1 MRHETRDNDV
11 MLSRRRFLVAGG
23 AALASAAG
31 IGLYTWQIEPH
42 WVEIVRHPMP
52 LSNLPDDLVGRTLLQ
67 LSDLHVGPRVD
78 SGYLI
83 ETLQEARR
91 FDADF
96 VAFTGDFISYRSDA
110 QFDEL
115 ARVLVHGPH
124 GRLGTVAAL
133 GNHDFGIAWRQT
145 PVANR
150 VAEIVA
156 AAGSTV
162 LRNDVATVHGIQFA
176 GLGDY
181 WSPDFGPVRSVYDLL
196 SKPPHASGALEIR
209 GAQHTLARLD
219 PEKPAIVLCH
229 NPDAVDEPI
238 WRDLRGWILAG
249 HTHGGQCKP
258 PFLPPPLLPVRNR
271 RYTAGQFD
279 VGPGRTLYI
288 NRGLGHLIQVRFNVR
303 PEITLFTLERDGSTS
318 AKVDPSLRSPY
329 TSRGAQRDR

>member
-1 MRHETRDNDV
+1 
-11 MLSRRRFLVAGG
+11 MLSRRNFLFASG
-23 AALASAAG
+23 AAVASAAG

-42 WVEIVRHPMP
+42 WVEVVRRPMALP
-52 LSNLPDDLVGRTLLQ
+52 NLPDDLVGRTLLQ

-83 ETLQEARR
+83 ESLQEARR
-91 FDADF
+91 FDADL
-96 VAFTGDFISYRSDA
+96 VAFTGDFISYRSNE

-115 ARVLVHGPH
+115 ARVLAHAPR

-133 GNHDFGIAWRQT
+133 GNHDFGTAWRQIQ
-145 PVANR
+145 VANR

-156 AAGSTV
+156 GAGATV
-162 LRNDVATVHGIQFA
+162 LRNDVAIVHGIQVA

-181 WSPDFGPVRSVYDLL
+181 WSPDFGPLRNVSGLL
-196 SKPPHASGALEIR
+196 SEPPHAAGAVEVR
-209 GAQHTLARLD
+209 DAERTLARID
-219 PEKPAIVLCH
+219 REKPSIVLCH

-238 WRDLRGWILAG
+238 WAELRGWILAG

-271 RYTAGQFD
+271 RYTAGEFA

-303 PEITLFTLERDGSTS
+303 PEITLFTLERLSE
-318 AKVDPSLRSPY
+318 VV
-329 TSRGAQRDR
+329 

>member
-1 MRHETRDNDV
+1 
-11 MLSRRRFLVAGG
+11 MLSRRRFLAAGG

-31 IGLYTWQIEPH
+31 IGLYTWQVEPH
-42 WVEIVRHPMP
+42 WVEVVRRPMP
-52 LSNLPDDLVGRTLLQ
+52 LPHLPDDLVGRTLLQ

-96 VAFTGDFISYRSDA
+96 VAFTGDFISYRSDT

-115 ARVLVHGPH
+115 ARVLAHAPR

-133 GNHDFGIAWRQT
+133 GNHDFGVAWRQMR
-145 PVANR
+145 VANR
-150 VAEIVA
+150 VSEIVA
-156 AAGSTV
+156 AVGATV
-162 LRNDVATVHGIQFA
+162 LRNDVATMHGLQVA
-176 GLGDY
+176 GVGDY
-181 WSPDFGPVRSVYDLL
+181 WSPDFGPVRSVSELL
-196 SKPPHASGALEIR
+196 SEPPHAPGAAETR
-209 GAQHTLARLD
+209 DAARALARV
-219 PEKPAIVLCH
+219 ERKKPTIVLCH

-238 WRDLRGWILAG
+238 WRDLQGWILAG

-271 RYTAGQFD
+271 RYTAGEFA
-279 VGPGRTLYI
+279 VGSGRTLYI

-303 PEITLFTLERDGSTS
+303 PELTLFTLKR
-318 AKVDPSLRSPY
+318 A
-329 TSRGAQRDR
+329 AA

>member
-1 MRHETRDNDV
+1 
-11 MLSRRRFLVAGG
+11 MLSRRNFLFASG
-23 AALASAAG
+23 AAVASAAG
-31 IGLYTWQIEPH
+31 TGLYTWQIEPH
-42 WVEIVRHPMP
+42 WVEVVRRPMALP
-52 LSNLPDDLVGRTLLQ
+52 NLPDDLVGRTLLQ

-83 ETLQEARR
+83 ESLQEARR
-91 FDADF
+91 FDADL
-96 VAFTGDFISYRSDA
+96 VAFTGDFISYRSNE

-115 ARVLVHGPH
+115 ARVLAHAPR

-133 GNHDFGIAWRQT
+133 GNHDFGTAWRQIQ
-145 PVANR
+145 VANR

-156 AAGSTV
+156 GAGATV
-162 LRNDVATVHGIQFA
+162 LRNDVAIVHGIQVA

-181 WSPDFGPVRSVYDLL
+181 WSPDFGPLRNVSGLL
-196 SKPPHASGALEIR
+196 SEPPHAAGAVEVR
-209 GAQHTLARLD
+209 DAERTLARID
-219 PEKPAIVLCH
+219 REKPSIVLCH

-238 WRDLRGWILAG
+238 WAELRGWILAG

-271 RYTAGQFD
+271 RYTAGEFA

-303 PEITLFTLERDGSTS
+303 PEITLFTLERLSE
-318 AKVDPSLRSPY
+318 VV
-329 TSRGAQRDR
+329 